1 MDRFT
6 ALGGTL
12 VAGLCS
18 ARAQQQ
24 ILLRAPLRFLLP
36 WWPPQVSAAVEE
48 LNFDID
54 DFGKPLLRL
63 SHFKNLLEFNP
74 GFLTL

>member
-24 ILLRAPLRFLLP
+24 IVLRAPLRFLLP
-36 WWPPQVSAAVEE
+36 WWPSQVSAAEGR
-48 LNFDID
+48 NFDID

>member
-12 VAGLCS
+12 VWT
-18 ARAQQQ
+18 
-24 ILLRAPLRFLLP
+24 LLGSGTPANCVACAAPLPAAP
-36 WWPPQVSAAVEE
+36 WWPSQVSAAVEE